1 MENSVERA
9 AACSGFFYF
18 QCFPISRTGL
28 HGHFVKG
35 DCRWEILPWKLGI
48 QNWRNIKLIWTTM
61 EDKFA
66 GAHSCQTQN
75 LRGFIPQLCATI
87 SGGSRALCKVCGLFC
102 FGRTT
107 FALYVCVHHGDM
119 FGVPANFHLA
129 TTYLAALLN
138 AVCAWSCRQQNAI
151 PLNAIAG
158 TMVCWHPIMFEILL
172 KSPSHS
178 KQPRDSGTDFHGI
191 HKATWARTNIP
202 QKLWKLALG
211 EAIFN
216 HYQHYILLHILH
228 AWNTLHT
235 LHTYPRTCI

>member
-1 MENSVERA
+1 
-9 AACSGFFYF
+9 
-18 QCFPISRTGL
+18 
-28 HGHFVKG
+28 
-35 DCRWEILPWKLGI
+35 
-48 QNWRNIKLIWTTM
+48 M

-102 FGRTT
+102 FGQTT

-129 TTYLAALLN
+129 TTCLAALLN
-138 AVCAWSCRQQNAI
+138 AVCDWSCRQQNAI

-158 TMVCWHPIMFEILL
+158 TMVCWHPIMFAILL

-178 KQPRDSGTDFHGI
+178 KRLQETAEQIFMEYIKQHGPEPIYPKNFESWPLVRQYLTITNTTYFYIFYMREIHCIHYTHTHVHAYRHTDIETYISSFFLYMYTACI
-191 HKATWARTNIP
+191 FVASEN
-202 QKLWKLALG
+202 QAL
-211 EAIFN
+211 
-216 HYQHYILLHILH
+216 
-228 AWNTLHT
+228 
-235 LHTYPRTCI
+235 